1 MQPRVLLVAALLV
14 LLASARALEA
24 EDPSLLGLMQGYMQH
39 ATKTAQDTLTSVQES
54 QVAQRARDWMTDGF
68 SSLKDYWSTF
78 KGKFSGF
85 WDSASEVQPTPASDA
100 S

>member
-1 MQPRVLLVAALLV
+1 MQPRVLLVAAVLV

-24 EDPSLLGLMQGYMQH
+24 EDPSLLGLMQGYVQH

-54 QVAQRARDWMTDGF
+54 QVAQRARDWMTDGI

-78 KGKFSGF
+78 KGKFSGL
-85 WDSASEVQPTPASDA
+85 WDLASEVQPTPASDA
-100 S
+100 V